1 MRILF
6 VRHSDAAQFAASDFE
21 RPLTDI
27 GKEHARRAAD
37 KLRDIDLKDFLSL
50 VSPALRTLETW
61 NIISSY
67 LHLDDACQQV
77 AELYNADL
85 ESYFEI
91 IENNRFANLII
102 IGHNPAISQT
112 ISSLLDQRIDLAPS
126 EWVLLE
132 IDENSANV
140 KVLNLYQVKEN

>member
-1 MRILF
+1 MQILF
-6 VRHSDAAQFAASDFE
+6 VRHSDAAQFAAADFE

-37 KLRDIDLKDFLSL
+37 QLRGIDLKDFLAL
-50 VSPALRTLETW
+50 VSPALRTIETW
-61 NIISSY
+61 NIISNS
-67 LHLDDACQQV
+67 LHLDDTCQRV
-77 AELYNADL
+77 VELYNSDL
-85 ESYFEI
+85 ETYFEV
-91 IENNRFANLII
+91 IENNKSTNLII

-112 ISSLLDQRIDLAPS
+112 IASLLDQQIDLAPS

-132 IDENSANV
+132 IDENSANA